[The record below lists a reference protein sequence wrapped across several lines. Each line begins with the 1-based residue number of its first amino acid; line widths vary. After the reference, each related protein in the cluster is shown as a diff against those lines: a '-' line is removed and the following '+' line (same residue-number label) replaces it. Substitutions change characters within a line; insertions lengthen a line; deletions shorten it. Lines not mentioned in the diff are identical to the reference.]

1 MSIYIW
7 LYLWLFWLTAYVFK
21 TVTFP
26 SRVSFLCC
34 HLCRYLLKSLN
45 ISTVCKN
52 VKQKQNRK
60 LNGTQSLKCIY
71 WNQAYI
77 FPFSTTSDTVLSFQ
91 YKILHRLPPTNKYVF
106 TCKLKKIKFA
116 WFLLKFFWNHWA
128 HILRMPYNTTLVITT
143 GDFLK

>member
-1 MSIYIW
+1 MSNR

-21 TVTFP
+21 TVSFP

-52 VKQKQNRK
+52 VKQKQEVK
-60 LNGTQSLKCIY
+60 WDTIIEMYILEPSI
-71 WNQAYI
+71 YI

-91 YKILHRLPPTNKYVF
+91 YKILHRLIPTNKYLF
-106 TCKLKKIKFA
+106 TCKLKKLKFV

-128 HILRMPYNTTLVITT
+128 HILGMPYNTTLVITT
-143 GDFLK
+143 GDFFK